1 MNKKDEKVAQP
12 MGGSML
18 ENEGEGSKS
27 AARHYAESTQKF
39 IESGKVDE
47 AAHEASE
54 ALSGPEGE
62 ELRRAEQEGKSR
74 AAGGITKK

>member
-12 MGGSML
+12 RGGSLL

-27 AARHYAESTQKF
+27 AARRYADSTQEF
-39 IESGKVDE
+39 IQSGKVDE

-54 ALSGPEGE
+54 ALDGAEGE

-74 AAGGITKK
+74 AVGGATKK

>member
-1 MNKKDEKVAQP
+1 MNKKDQNVAQP
-12 MGGSML
+12 MAGSLL

-27 AARHYAESTQKF
+27 AARRYAESTQQF

-54 ALSGPEGE
+54 ALSGPEGD
-62 ELRRAEQEGKSR
+62 ELRRAEQEGKDR
-74 AAGGITKK
+74 AAGSVSKK